1 MIMSSF
7 DSANIEYPA
16 QWHGRVIAHAD
27 QAEKV
32 AEQLQR
38 TLLAFGVPHAPEP
51 GQPSKNGAYV
61 TFAVKAVMRDRAMMA
76 GLPEALAKIEGVR
89 MLL

>member
-1 MIMSSF
+1 MHRF
-7 DSANIEYPA
+7 NSANIEYPA

-27 QAEKV
+27 QADKV
-32 AEQLQR
+32 AENLHR
-38 TLLAFGVPHAPEP
+38 TLLAFGATEAPTR
-51 GQPSKNGAYV
+51 GGLSKNGAYV
-61 TFAVKAVMRDRAMMA
+61 TFAVTATIRDAAMMA